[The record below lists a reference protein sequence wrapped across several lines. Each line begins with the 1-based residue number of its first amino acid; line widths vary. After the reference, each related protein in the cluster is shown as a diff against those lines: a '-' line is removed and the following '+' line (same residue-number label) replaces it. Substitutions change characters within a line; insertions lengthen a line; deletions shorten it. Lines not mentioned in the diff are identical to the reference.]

1 MPTSRAQ
8 VPAADY
14 VAMPT
19 ADGQAVSGA
28 GVLLGVSITE
38 TDGAACKVNLHDG
51 TSASGQLILSFKVS
65 ANGSE
70 TVWLGPGGV
79 NFLTGLYIDES
90 TGAIND
96 GAIFYHP
103 S

>member
-1 MPTSRAQ
+1 MPTSRATEA
-8 VPAADY
+8 AADY

-19 ADGQAVSGA
+19 ADGQAVTGA
-28 GVLLGVSITE
+28 GVLLGISISE
-38 TDGAACKVNLHDG
+38 TDGTACKVNLHDG
-51 TSASGQLILSFKVS
+51 TAASDQLILSFKVA

-70 TVWLGPGGV
+70 TVWLGPSGV
-79 NFLTGLYIDES
+79 SFYTGLYLDES

-103 S
+103 A